1 MRVHCF
7 DGKER
12 MAKIRGKFKRRVW
25 VNLGDVVLVQKREFT
40 TDDDNCDVVHVYY
53 SDEVKKLK
61 TFGELPNDLKVNE
74 KTSDE
79 KDNLDVEFG
88 DEDEE
93 GEIK

>member
-1 MRVHCF
+1 MKLLGSGRMRVHCF

-61 TFGELPNDLKVNE
+61 NFGELPSDL
-74 KTSDE
+74 
-79 KDNLDVEFG
+79 
-88 DEDEE
+88 
-93 GEIK
+93 